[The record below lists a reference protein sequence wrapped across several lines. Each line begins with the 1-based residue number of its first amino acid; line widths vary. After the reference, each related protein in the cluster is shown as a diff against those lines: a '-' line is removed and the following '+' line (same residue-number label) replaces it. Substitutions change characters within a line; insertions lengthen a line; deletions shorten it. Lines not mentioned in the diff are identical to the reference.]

1 MPALVGGFGNEIKVY
16 VVQFFKHINDAK
28 KQSIISSLS
37 SSDTVNKIATL
48 QRHGPYLAGLIEGDG
63 TFAIQDPNSL
73 NVKKYNPQIIV
84 AFKLMDLELAEF
96 LCSLTGCGTVT
107 MYKDRNYVL

>member
-73 NVKKYNPQIIV
+73 TLKNTILK
-84 AFKLMDLELAEF
+84 
-96 LCSLTGCGTVT
+96 SLSHLSLWT
-107 MYKDRNYVL
+107 LS